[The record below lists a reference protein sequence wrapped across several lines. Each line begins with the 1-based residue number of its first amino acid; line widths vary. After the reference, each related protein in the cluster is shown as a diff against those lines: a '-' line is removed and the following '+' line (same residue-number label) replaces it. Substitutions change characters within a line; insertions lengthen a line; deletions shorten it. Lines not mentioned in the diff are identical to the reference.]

1 MIQLFNQTWDKAAL
15 LSRVGRIDQL
25 AGIRLVEALEGKAR
39 GCRLLDVWTGS
50 GLRFQV
56 NADRALDLTFCEFQ
70 GIPVAWCSPAG
81 EVHPSF
87 YEPEGFG
94 WLRSFTGGL
103 LTTCGLDQF
112 GVPSEDEGQSFG
124 LHGRISNTPADSLS
138 QRSYWDGETYRL
150 EISAVIRQAALFRE
164 NLVLRRK
171 ITTSLGASRIQIED
185 TVTNEGFEAT
195 PHMILYHFNLGF
207 PLVSEYSHLQ
217 LNTQETLPRDE
228 EALRGLAEWDRF
240 QPPTPGYR
248 EQVFIHRPIPD
259 PSGKAT
265 VAFHNPR
272 LGLCVRWQYST
283 ASLPYLMEW
292 KMMGMGAYVVGVE
305 PANCNGL
312 GGRAATRMKGELPI
326 LQPGESRTYQ
336 IDFEVIPTKE
346 GMEAAHEPD
355 GD

>member
-1 MIQLFNQTWDKAAL
+1 MIHLFNQPWEKAAL
-15 LSRVGRIDQL
+15 LSRVGQMEQL
-25 AGIRLVEALEGKAR
+25 AGIRLIEAADGKAR
-39 GCRLLDVWTGS
+39 GCRLFDVWTGG

-56 NADRALDLTFCEFQ
+56 NADRALDLSACEFQ
-70 GIPVAWCSPAG
+70 GLPLAWRSQAG
-81 EVHPSF
+81 DVHPAF

-94 WLRSFTGGL
+94 WLRSFAGGL

-112 GVPSEDEGQSFG
+112 GVPSEDAGRSFG
-124 LHGRISNTPADSLS
+124 LHGRISNTPAESLS
-138 QRSYWDGETYRL
+138 QQSYWDGETYRL

-164 NLVLRRK
+164 TLVLQRK
-171 ITTSLGASRIQIED
+171 ITTSLGASHIRIED
-185 TVTNEGFEAT
+185 VVTNEGFEEA

-207 PLVSEYSHLQ
+207 PLVSEHGRLKLAS
-217 LNTQETLPRDE
+217 QETFPRDE
-228 EALRGLAEWDRF
+228 EARRGLAEWDRF

-259 PSGKAT
+259 SAGKTT
-265 VAFHNPR
+265 VEFHNPR
-272 LGLCVRWQYST
+272 LGVCVRWRYPQ

-312 GGRAATRMKGELPI
+312 GGRAASREKGELPM

-336 IDFEVIPTKE
+336 IDFEVVRIEQAP
-346 GMEAAHEPD
+346 EALV
-355 GD
+355 

>member
-1 MIQLFNQTWDKAAL
+1 MIQLFNQSWEKAAL
-15 LSRVGRIDQL
+15 LSRVGQMEQL
-25 AGIRLVEALEGKAR
+25 AGIRLVEAIEGKAR

-56 NADRALDLTFCEFQ
+56 DADRALDLSFCEFQ
-70 GIPVAWCSPAG
+70 GLPLAWRSPAG
-81 EVHPSF
+81 EVHPAF

-94 WLRSFTGGL
+94 WLRSFAGGL

-112 GVPSEDEGQSFG
+112 GVPSEDKGISFG
-124 LHGRISNTPADSLS
+124 LHGRISNTPAESLS

-164 NLVLRRK
+164 NLVLLRK

-185 TVTNEGFEAT
+185 VVTNEGFEET

-207 PLVSEYSHLQ
+207 PLVSEHSHLK
-217 LNTQETLPRDE
+217 LTSQETLPRDE
-228 EALRGLAEWDRF
+228 EALVGLAQWDRF

-259 PSGKAT
+259 PSGKTT
-265 VAFHNPR
+265 VEFHNPG
-272 LGLCVRWQYST
+272 LGVCVRWQYPA

-292 KMMGMGAYVVGVE
+292 KMMGMGAYVVGIE

-312 GGRAATRMKGELPI
+312 GGRAATREKRALPL

-336 IDFEVIPTKE
+336 IDFEVMRTGE
-346 GMEAAHEPD
+346 TMEARA
-355 GD
+355 